1 MNQYIDTRLN
11 YDSCSYKEKL
21 RRAVGPG
28 LYQLDVPSNDC
39 EVCYRD
45 IPADPSLRYQNYG
58 HNTCSMKSAVDDSNE
73 LLRLNYKNTKC
84 NDEEYMPGKYK
95 KTGCDIKGE
104 SDARQCIIPR
114 EDMRL
119 SNPPCTLK
127 ETGINRWEW
136 ICYDPQEKA
145 IEQFDRI
152 PVNYRM
158 VAKDN
163 HVPCVDQPQDQS
175 VFFPNS
181 KVSNNNLESWKSCN
195 QNKLYTPG
203 YPHGSMYPGVPCKN

>member
-1 MNQYIDTRLN
+1 
-11 YDSCSYKEKL
+11 
-21 RRAVGPG
+21 
-28 LYQLDVPSNDC
+28 
-39 EVCYRD
+39 
-45 IPADPSLRYQNYG
+45 
-58 HNTCSMKSAVDDSNE
+58 MKSAVDDSNE

-84 NDEEYMPGKYK
+84 NDDEYMPGKYK

-114 EDMRL
+114 EDTRL

-195 QNKLYTPG
+195 KNKLYTPG